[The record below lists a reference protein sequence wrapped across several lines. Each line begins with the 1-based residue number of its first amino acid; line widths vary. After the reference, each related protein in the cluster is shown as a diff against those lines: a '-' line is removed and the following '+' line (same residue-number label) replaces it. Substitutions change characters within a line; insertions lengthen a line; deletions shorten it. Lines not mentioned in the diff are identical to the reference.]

1 MNSKEHLPRF
11 YDTDLP
17 ISAFITKKL
26 IGVDSD
32 ASAQAAAKKMSEFNI
47 SSLVIVN
54 EGEIVGF
61 LTEGDIRT
69 KVVARGLK
77 PDLPVE
83 DIMSE
88 NLITVDIGT
97 SVEKAALTMAD
108 QGIKHLLVEEE
119 GEVCG
124 ILSFRD
130 LIDIDRQ
137 NIETHISRE

>member
-1 MNSKEHLPRF
+1 MKSTEHLPRF

-26 IGVDSD
+26 IGIEKD
-32 ASAQAAAKKMSEFNI
+32 ASAQQAAKKMSEFNI
-47 SSLVIVN
+47 SSLVIVDG
-54 EGEIVGF
+54 GEIVGF

-83 DIMSE
+83 DIMSD
-88 NLITVDIGT
+88 NLITVDVGT

-130 LIDIDRQ
+130 LIDIERQ

>member
-1 MNSKEHLPRF
+1 MNTKEYLPRF

-26 IGVDSD
+26 IGVNKE
-32 ASAQAAAKKMSEFNI
+32 ASVQKAAKKMSDFNI
-47 SSLVIVN
+47 SSLVVVE
-54 EGEIVGF
+54 EGDVIGF

-69 KVVARGLK
+69 KVVARGLT

-83 DIMSE
+83 EIMSK
-88 NLITVDIGT
+88 NLITVDKGT
-97 SVEKAALTMAD
+97 SVETAAMKMAD
-108 QGIKHLLVEEE
+108 HGIKHLLVTEENE
-119 GEVCG
+119 ISG

-130 LIDIDRQ
+130 LIDIERQ